1 MLFKTDKKYK
11 LFYLADNCNI
21 KKLVSLKMPEEIT
34 AFTVYVSNI
43 NNPGERSFDL
53 IYGTKYGSVYY

>member
-1 MLFKTDKKYK
+1 
-11 LFYLADNCNI
+11 
-21 KKLVSLKMPEEIT
+21 MPEEIT